1 MAMARRKYE
10 FKPDN
15 FRATLTN
22 KLYLTPKQRKTILRW
37 FLFVV
42 LLVVTSVLQDVILC
56 RFQLFGATTDLV
68 PSVIILSCM
77 IMGAN
82 TSALFVLLAALGYQ
96 ASGTSPGY
104 YVVPLIV
111 FLSLL
116 LSLFRESFLRKSFS
130 SVMLSAGVA
139 VLLYEMLL
147 FAVGLVFGDTRLDRW
162 LVFLITGGLS
172 VLTLPIMYPIV
183 KTVAKIGGEV
193 WKE

>member
-1 MAMARRKYE
+1 MARRKYD
-10 FKPDN
+10 FKPDT
-15 FRATLTN
+15 FRATLAS
-22 KLYLTPKQRKTILRW
+22 KLYLTPKQRLTILLW
-37 FLFVV
+37 FLFVA

-82 TSALFVLLAALGYQ
+82 TSAIFVLLAALGYQ
-96 ASGTSPGY
+96 ASGTAPGY

-139 VLLYEMLL
+139 VLVYEMLL
-147 FAVGLVFGDTRLDRW
+147 FVIGFAFGDTRLDRW
-162 LVFLITGGLS
+162 MVFLITGGLS

-183 KTVAKIGGEV
+183 KTIAKIGGEV